1 MGRLRNT
8 FQFLNVAE
16 LGVPVAVLM
25 ILIALIVPVPGWLLD
40 LLIVIDIMTS
50 LVVMMVSVYITR
62 PVDFSVFPTALLL
75 LTLLRLS
82 LNISATRLILSNGNT
97 GTSAAGS
104 IIEAF
109 GNFVVGGSFVIGVI
123 IFLTLIAIQ
132 YVVINHG
139 AVRISEV
146 TARFTLDSLPGKQ
159 MSIDSDLSSG
169 IINEKEA
176 RERRKM
182 LSSESDFYGAMDGAT
197 RFTQRDAIA
206 SILITGINIAG
217 GFLIGVFQH
226 GMPLV
231 KALETYTV
239 LTIGDGLVTVIPA
252 LMVSIS
258 GGLIVTRASSEERL
272 SAHFVRQFFS
282 NGMPLMLAA
291 AMILTLAMIPGLPK
305 LPFLLVGGVAG
316 TIGWRIEDRKKR
328 TAEIPKTATATE
340 VKENLEGLLKV
351 DPLAVALGIG
361 LVKMIQAGPDAPIL
375 KRLNGIRKQLVLGL
389 GFFLP
394 PVRFIDGNNLRHREY
409 AILIRGNEVARC
421 EMAAGCDLAVPNE
434 ENVPQIAGTPTREPS
449 FGMPA
454 VWTPSANSMQAR
466 NSGYTVV
473 DQVSVMATHLMEVV
487 RGHAHELF
495 GLQEMKKLLDLVATE
510 NPKVVEEVVPKLL
523 SLAVVHRVFQNL
535 LRERISI
542 RDAVTIL
549 EAAGEA
555 SLTTKNVVL
564 ITEYARQAIRR
575 SIVQPFLDREE
586 KLRAYVLD
594 AALDE
599 AVVNSVQHGEITSHL
614 SLAPSLVREFL
625 KKIEE
630 KVGNPAAPVAILVST
645 GARYFLQQLAETALK
660 NVFFLSHSDVP
671 PTTQVISVGLI
682 R

>member
-1 MGRLRNT
+1 M
-8 FQFLNVAE
+8 
-16 LGVPVAVLM
+16 
-25 ILIALIVPVPGWLLD
+25 
-40 LLIVIDIMTS
+40 
-50 LVVMMVSVYITR
+50 
-62 PVDFSVFPTALLL
+62 
-75 LTLLRLS
+75 
-82 LNISATRLILSNGNT
+82 
-97 GTSAAGS
+97 
-104 IIEAF
+104 
-109 GNFVVGGSFVIGVI
+109 
-123 IFLTLIAIQ
+123 
-132 YVVINHG
+132 
-139 AVRISEV
+139 
-146 TARFTLDSLPGKQ
+146 
-159 MSIDSDLSSG
+159 
-169 IINEKEA
+169 
-176 RERRKM
+176 
-182 LSSESDFYGAMDGAT
+182 
-197 RFTQRDAIA
+197 
-206 SILITGINIAG
+206 
-217 GFLIGVFQH
+217 
-226 GMPLV
+226 
-231 KALETYTV
+231 
-239 LTIGDGLVTVIPA
+239 
-252 LMVSIS
+252 
-258 GGLIVTRASSEERL
+258 
-272 SAHFVRQFFS
+272 
-282 NGMPLMLAA
+282 
-291 AMILTLAMIPGLPK
+291 
-305 LPFLLVGGVAG
+305 
-316 TIGWRIEDRKKR
+316 
-328 TAEIPKTATATE
+328 E

-394 PVRFIDGNNLRHREY
+394 PVRFIDGTNLRHREY
-409 AILIRGNEVARC
+409 AILIRGNEVARY
-421 EMAAGCDLAVPNE
+421 EMVAGCDLAVPNE
-434 ENVPQIAGTPTREPS
+434 ENVPKIAGTVTREPS

-473 DQVSVMATHLMEVV
+473 DQVSVMGTHLMEVV
-487 RGHAHELF
+487 RSHAHELF
-495 GLQEMKKLLDLVATE
+495 GLQEMKKLLDLVAAE

-614 SLAPSLVREFL
+614 SLAPSLVREFI

-630 KVGNPAAPVAILVST
+630 KVGNSRRPGRDFGVSRRALFPAATGGDGSQERLLPVAQRCSANDAGGQRGVDPLGAQYEERSCICKPNSVQKRKNGKGSSEATLTPVAELEPAPLRPAAPPKPVPTVAAETRPEPSGAPRIKTYVAESVPRAMTLARSEMGEDAILIQTRRRETSDVSKQFEVT
-645 GARYFLQQLAETALK
+645 FGIVPNSGPPFRKPSEIAEKAASAETTTEPSAADSEVARQLGSLRRELAELQTMLRQSAFGNPPSAKGQSYCVRSLPGASAQRHRCGVRLQPGARVQSRSEIGRRGPAESACR
-660 NVFFLSHSDVP
+660 SDSDRFHHRP
-671 PTTQVISVGLI
+671 GRQSRDPHGSSGL

>member
-1 MGRLRNT
+1 M
-8 FQFLNVAE
+8 
-16 LGVPVAVLM
+16 
-25 ILIALIVPVPGWLLD
+25 
-40 LLIVIDIMTS
+40 
-50 LVVMMVSVYITR
+50 
-62 PVDFSVFPTALLL
+62 
-75 LTLLRLS
+75 
-82 LNISATRLILSNGNT
+82 SNGNT

-272 SAHFVRQFFS
+272 SAHFIRQFFS

-291 AMILTLAMIPGLPK
+291 GMILTLAIIPGLPK
-305 LPFLLVGGVAG
+305 IPFLLVGGVVG
-316 TIGWRIEDRKKR
+316 TIGWRIEQRKR
-328 TAEIPKTATATE
+328 QTAEAPKPAYAPPKSKRIWKGSSRSIPS
-340 VKENLEGLLKV
+340 
-351 DPLAVALGIG
+351 PIALGIG

-394 PVRFIDGNNLRHREY
+394 PVRFIDGTNLRHREY
-409 AILIRGNEVARC
+409 AILIRGNEVARY

-434 ENVPQIAGTPTREPS
+434 ENVPKIAGTPTREPS

-454 VWTPSANSMQAR
+454 IWTPSANSMQAR

-473 DQVSVMATHLMEVV
+473 DQVSVMSTHLMEVV
-487 RGHAHELF
+487 RAHAHELF
-495 GLQEMKKLLDLVATE
+495 GLQEMKKLLDLVAAE

-614 SLAPSLVREFL
+614 SLAPEPGPRVHQE
-625 KKIEE
+625 
-630 KVGNPAAPVAILVST
+630 
-645 GARYFLQQLAETALK
+645 
-660 NVFFLSHSDVP
+660 D
-671 PTTQVISVGLI
+671 
-682 R
+682 